1 MGEECKGG
9 GIQPLGQERRHGGGK
24 QGRASVTGSPD
35 RGGMQSLIGAID
47 TSRLL
52 RYFSARPKRACIFLF
67 VRINKLGCRV
77 GSMFFLSPGGY
88 ADFRYGAGC
97 PGE

>member
-1 MGEECKGG
+1 MSQKR
-9 GIQPLGQERRHGGGK
+9 LHGGG
-24 QGRASVTGSPD
+24 QPGRASVTGAPD
-35 RGGMQSLIGAID
+35 HGGMQSLIGAID

-97 PGE
+97 SGE